1 MQQSSSIKPARSRAA
16 NRVLLA
22 ALGGVLLALPCLYES
37 WFSVGWVG
45 FIPILY
51 ALRGGS
57 LKSAYLLGTLAGF
70 VFWAAISYWL
80 AGFAFKLKGYQPP
93 DNALVAAGFWLYAS
107 QSFGIILFVYQ
118 WLRQRL
124 AFAEIFILPVDFVA
138 VFSLY
143 PSLFHMR
150 LREGQT
156 GWPIALQTA
165 DITGIIGLDFIMLL
179 TSAALYALLMR
190 LPGKRI
196 SASVTIAS
204 VLLSAWFGYGFW
216 SLAAWDREISTWERQ
231 RIGIVQPNDT
241 PSISIPQ
248 PAIGYSRAL
257 PPEMEMTTRLAQ
269 QGAQLVVWPEAR
281 FKGYFEQGSV
291 RDAFQD
297 SVSKHG
303 AAVLFHDLESQTRAA
318 GSVQYN
324 TAALLDH
331 SGELVG
337 RYRKVKRFAFG
348 EYAPVISEIPLLR
361 RWVGR
366 YFGEFLQEI
375 TPGDGHY
382 TYAVAGMKLV
392 PKICYESS
400 FPIFMA
406 DAIGSDGQGKV
417 IVLLSQDG
425 WFGESRQPFQ
435 HLRQSAVRA
444 VENRVPVIHAINNG
458 PSGIILPNGRYVLRT
473 TAFVRSESVADMP
486 YASLSGGS
494 FFSRYPRL
502 FIGTIYS
509 FCALL
514 IIFGLLVELQRIRR
528 SSQVSAGSS
537 LHSPTV

>member
-1 MQQSSSIKPARSRAA
+1 MQQSNSIKPARSRII
-16 NRVLLA
+16 NRMLLV
-22 ALGGVLLALPCLYES
+22 ALGGILLALPCLYES

-80 AGFAFKLKGYQPP
+80 ANFAFKLKGYQPP
-93 DNALVAAGFWLYAS
+93 FNALVAAGFWLYAS
-107 QSFGIILFVYQ
+107 QSFAIVLFVYQ

-124 AFAEIFILPVDFVA
+124 PVAEIFILPVVFVT

-150 LREGQT
+150 LGEGQT
-156 GWPIALQTA
+156 GWPAALQGA
-165 DITGIIGLDFIMLL
+165 DLTGIIGLDFIMVL

-190 LPGKRI
+190 LPGRRV
-196 SASVTIAS
+196 SASVVLAL
-204 VLLSAWFGYGFW
+204 VLLFAWFSYGFW
-216 SLAAWDREISTWERQ
+216 SLAVWDREISTWERQ
-231 RIGIVQPNDT
+231 RIGIVQSNDT

-257 PPEMEMTTRLAQ
+257 PPEMEMTARLAQ
-269 QGAQLVVWPEAR
+269 LGAQLVVWPEAR
-281 FKGYFEQGSV
+281 FKGYFELGSV
-291 RDAFQD
+291 RDAYQD
-297 SVSKHG
+297 SISKHG
-303 AAVLFHDLESQTRAA
+303 AAVLFHDLESQTEAT
-318 GSVQYN
+318 GNVQYN
-324 TAALLDH
+324 TAVLLGQ
-331 SGELVG
+331 SGELLG

-348 EYAPVISEIPLLR
+348 EYTPVISQFPLLN
-361 RWVGR
+361 RWLNY
-366 YFGEFLQEI
+366 YFGDFLQEI
-375 TPGDGHY
+375 SPGDGHASY
-382 TYAVAGMKLV
+382 EVAGMRLV
-392 PKICYESS
+392 PKICYESA

-425 WFGESRQPFQ
+425 WFGESRQPVQ

-444 VENRVPVIHAINNG
+444 IENRVPVIHAINNG

-486 YASLSGGS
+486 YTSLSGGS

-502 FIGTIYS
+502 FIGAIHS
-509 FCALL
+509 FCALF
-514 IIFGLLVELQRIRR
+514 IIFGLLLEFQRIRR
-528 SSQVSAGSS
+528 SSQVSVGSS
-537 LHSPTV
+537 LPSARS